1 MSTTT
6 NRPGT
11 PVTWRITRSGSA
23 CRSEPR
29 FGVTHPFGQSTA
41 AGPRVAGGSSGSAGG
56 VGEAVGPAPEMGV
69 TADEFGGAS
78 GSASPVHAASESA
91 TTTTAIAPEN
101 AVENLC

>member
-11 PVTWRITRSGSA
+11 PVTWRITRSGSSYRA
-23 CRSEPR
+23 EPR
-29 FGVTHPFGQSTA
+29 FGVTHPFTQSTA
-41 AGPRVAGGSSGSAGG
+41 AGPRLAGGSSGSAGG
-56 VGEAVGPAPEMGV
+56 VGDAVGPVAEMGV
-69 TADEFGGAS
+69 TAEEVGGTS

-91 TTTTAIAPEN
+91 TTTTTI